1 MTPEPADLTRVDEA
15 RPLDG
20 QDLPRPAT
28 GSIEAPRRTLSLD
41 GAAIHFKVS
50 RRTIYNW
57 IRDGK
62 LQTIRVYGSQRVVLE

>member
-15 RPLDG
+15 RLCDG
-20 QDLPRPAT
+20 QDLPRPA
-28 GSIEAPRRTLSLD
+28 SSSSEPPRRTLSLD
-41 GAAIHFKVS
+41 GAAVHFKVS

-57 IRDGK
+57 IRDGR